1 MKKVFILLII
11 FLTLNGCA
19 LYNNY
24 YENEAGISEY
34 RSNVLASMCK
44 VDIEIGKCSEKIKSG
59 YDLFVRIKKNTHI
72 YFVHNAEF
80 HNYLVAPIEKY
91 KIEQQ
96 ISEINQFIAWAEL
109 DEKTRLKTD
118 FQLDKQSPFALYVTE
133 DNTPYLA
140 LQNLDDYFIHNIV
153 KYLLIDKE
161 NAKIMIKEIMAI
173 KKSFFN
179 DKAYN

>member
-1 MKKVFILLII
+1 M
-11 FLTLNGCA
+11 
-19 LYNNY
+19 
-24 YENEAGISEY
+24 
-34 RSNVLASMCK
+34 
-44 VDIEIGKCSEKIKSG
+44 
-59 YDLFVRIKKNTHI
+59 
-72 YFVHNAEF
+72 
-80 HNYLVAPIEKY
+80 
-91 KIEQQ
+91 
-96 ISEINQFIAWAEL
+96 

-179 DKAYN
+179 DNAYN